1 MFLSLQ
7 EGEADHSGYTGE
19 LGFRVS
25 AAPCLSGTPQGPQ
38 PGRGTPHMCTWHLSL
53 QTLLYPL
60 SAGSSQQ
67 LPGSPGFLKLLAYQK
82 VAIVPQTYRSPSGLT
97 SRDLCCGL
105 WTASRGT
112 WWPPALLPPL
122 GERGSVGEAQPGPG
136 KQAAELSRGQPVPWV
151 ARRRGLP

>member
-1 MFLSLQ
+1 M
-7 EGEADHSGYTGE
+7 
-19 LGFRVS
+19 S

-67 LPGSPGFLKLLAYQK
+67 LPGSPDFIKLLAYQK
-82 VAIVPQTYRSPSGLT
+82 VTIVLQTRTSPSGLT

-105 WTASRGT
+105 WTVSRGT

-136 KQAAELSRGQPVPWV
+136 KQAAELSHGQPVPWV